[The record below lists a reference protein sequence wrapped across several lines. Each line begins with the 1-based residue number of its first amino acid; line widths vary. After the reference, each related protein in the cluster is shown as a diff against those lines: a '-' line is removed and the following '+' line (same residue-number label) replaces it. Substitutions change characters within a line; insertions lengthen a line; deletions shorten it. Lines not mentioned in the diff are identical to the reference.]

1 MTFGIVA
8 KPHRTDFAQHLRE
21 VFSWLV
27 QRGCRALVDAE
38 VVQTYGL
45 TDIPATPRQELTR
58 RSDVIVVFGGDG
70 TMLSVV
76 RSIGGLPTPI
86 LGVNMGTLGFLTSVK
101 LEELYP
107 ALEKILN
114 KDCKVDRRG
123 LLKTEVHC
131 SGKEP
136 QVFHALN
143 DAVINKG
150 ALARIISLET
160 SIDGAFVADFM
171 ADGMI
176 ISTTTG
182 STAYSLSAGGP
193 ILFPA
198 LEALIVTPICPHT
211 LTNRPFVVP
220 SDRLIQ
226 IDLKDGDDVMLTMD
240 GQIGVELTPGARIT
254 CTRSEHD
261 IDLIHPV
268 DKSFFDVLR
277 EKLRWAER

>member
-1 MTFGIVA
+1 MIFGIVA

-21 VFSWLV
+21 VCKWLD
-27 QRGCRALVDAE
+27 QRGCQALVDGE
-38 VVQTYGL
+38 VVENYRL
-45 TDIPATPRQELTR
+45 ERIKATPRQELIR
-58 RSDVIVVFGGDG
+58 LSDIMVVFGGDG

-76 RSIGGLPTPI
+76 RSIGGLPTPV

-101 LEELYP
+101 LEELFP
-107 ALEKILN
+107 ALEKVID
-114 KDCKVDRRG
+114 KDYEVDRRG
-123 LLKTEVHC
+123 LLKTQVHC
-131 SGKEP
+131 GDEP
-136 QVFHALN
+136 PQTFHALN
-143 DAVINKG
+143 DVVINKG
-150 ALARIISLET
+150 ALARIIAMEVV
-160 SIDGAFVADFM
+160 IDGAYVAQFM

-198 LEALIVTPICPHT
+198 LEAFIITPICPHT

-220 SDRLIQ
+220 SDRQIQ
-226 IDLKDGDDVMLTMD
+226 VRLKEGDDVMLTVD
-240 GQIGVELTPGARIT
+240 GQIGVELSPGARLI

-261 IDLIHPV
+261 IDLIRPF

-277 EKLRWAER
+277 EKLKWAER